1 MFDFQTPYPD
11 FDIEELNR
19 YAHSKGV
26 KLMMHHETSAS
37 TINYERHL
45 EKAYSLMNKYGYDA
59 VKSGYVG
66 DIIPRGDYH
75 YSQSTNNHYLYCIKE
90 YAHLSWLNYAFLMT
104 MIIVSVIADYR
115 INVSAISDADYSRN
129 NLLTTIKKLTRM
141 KRQRSIEMMI
151 EVPTLVFWL
160 LWSGIEVWIYMPAD
174 APDFVRAAV
183 YGGIVGGVIG
193 GVCGLIFA
201 FRIFFKMQRTN
212 DEVISQINEL
222 NA

>member
-1 MFDFQTPYPD
+1 MENNNQNTELELMRSQMEDFKAQLD
-11 FDIEELNR
+11 KQKIVN
-19 YAHSKGV
+19 
-26 KLMMHHETSAS
+26 
-37 TINYERHL
+37 
-45 EKAYSLMNKYGYDA
+45 EKIIIGSMKKSMSWIKRFVYFECCLVPIIA
-59 VKSGYVG
+59 VSWFA
-66 DIIPRGDYH
+66 
-75 YSQSTNNHYLYCIKE
+75 IKE
-90 YAHLSWLNYAFLMT
+90 YTLLSWLNYAFLMT

-141 KRQRSIEMMI
+141 KRQRSIEIMI
-151 EVPTLVFWL
+151 EVPVLVVWL
-160 LWSGIEVWIYMPAD
+160 LWSGIEAWMYMPAD

-183 YGGIVGGVIG
+183 YGGMVGGVIG
-193 GVCGLIFA
+193 VVCGLIFA

>member
-1 MFDFQTPYPD
+1 MENNNQNTELELMRSQMEDFKAQLD
-11 FDIEELNR
+11 KQKIVN
-19 YAHSKGV
+19 
-26 KLMMHHETSAS
+26 
-37 TINYERHL
+37 
-45 EKAYSLMNKYGYDA
+45 EKMIIGSMKKSMSWIKRFVYFECCLVPIIA
-59 VKSGYVG
+59 VS
-66 DIIPRGDYH
+66 
-75 YSQSTNNHYLYCIKE
+75 SWLAIKE
-90 YAHLSWLNYAFLMT
+90 FAHLSWLNYAFLMT
-104 MIIVSVIADYR
+104 MVIVSVIADYR

-141 KRQRSIEMMI
+141 KRLRSIEMMI
-151 EVPTLVFWL
+151 EVPTLFIWL
-160 LWSGIEVWIYMPAD
+160 LWSGIEAWIYMQAD
-174 APDFVRAAV
+174 APDCARGAV

>member
-1 MFDFQTPYPD
+1 MKKSMSW
-11 FDIEELNR
+11 IKR
-19 YAHSKGV
+19 YV
-26 KLMMHHETSAS
+26 YFEC
-37 TINYERHL
+37 
-45 EKAYSLMNKYGYDA
+45 SLVPIIA
-59 VKSGYVG
+59 VSWFA
-66 DIIPRGDYH
+66 
-75 YSQSTNNHYLYCIKE
+75 IKE
-90 YAHLSWLNYAFLMT
+90 FAHLSWLNYAFLMT
-104 MIIVSVIADYR
+104 MVIVSVIADYC

-151 EVPTLVFWL
+151 EMPAIVLWL
-160 LWSGIEVWIYMPAD
+160 LWSGIEAWIYMPAD
-174 APDFVRAAV
+174 APDFMRGAV

>member
-1 MFDFQTPYPD
+1 MENNNQNTELELMRSQMEDFKAQLD
-11 FDIEELNR
+11 NQKIVN
-19 YAHSKGV
+19 
-26 KLMMHHETSAS
+26 
-37 TINYERHL
+37 
-45 EKAYSLMNKYGYDA
+45 EKMIIGSMKKSMSWIKRFVYFECCLVPIIIA
-59 VKSGYVG
+59 VSWFA
-66 DIIPRGDYH
+66 
-75 YSQSTNNHYLYCIKE
+75 IKE

-151 EVPTLVFWL
+151 EVPTLFIWL
-160 LWSGIEVWIYMPAD
+160 LWSGIEAWIYMPAD
-174 APDFVRAAV
+174 APDCARGAV

-193 GVCGLIFA
+193 AVCGLIFA

>member
-1 MFDFQTPYPD
+1 MENNNQNTELELMRSQMEDFKAQLD
-11 FDIEELNR
+11 KQKIVN
-19 YAHSKGV
+19 
-26 KLMMHHETSAS
+26 
-37 TINYERHL
+37 
-45 EKAYSLMNKYGYDA
+45 EKMIIGSMKKSMSWIKRFVYFECCLVPIIAA
-59 VKSGYVG
+59 VSW
-66 DIIPRGDYH
+66 
-75 YSQSTNNHYLYCIKE
+75 LAIKE
-90 YAHLSWLNYAFLMT
+90 FAHLSWLNYAFLMT
-104 MIIVSVIADYR
+104 VVIVSVIADYR

-151 EVPTLVFWL
+151 EVPTLFIWL
-160 LWSGIEVWIYMPAD
+160 LWSGIEAWIYMPAD
-174 APDFVRAAV
+174 APDCARGAV

-193 GVCGLIFA
+193 AVCGLIFA

>member
-1 MFDFQTPYPD
+1 MENNNQNTELELMRSQMEDFKAQLD
-11 FDIEELNR
+11 KQKIVN
-19 YAHSKGV
+19 
-26 KLMMHHETSAS
+26 
-37 TINYERHL
+37 
-45 EKAYSLMNKYGYDA
+45 EKMIISSMKKSMSWIKRFVYFECCLVPIIA
-59 VKSGYVG
+59 VSWFA
-66 DIIPRGDYH
+66 
-75 YSQSTNNHYLYCIKE
+75 IKE
-90 YAHLSWLNYAFLMT
+90 YTLLSWFNYAFLMT

-141 KRQRSIEMMI
+141 KRQRSIEVMI
-151 EVPTLVFWL
+151 EVPVLVVWL
-160 LWSGIEVWIYMPAD
+160 LWSGIEAWMYMPAD

-183 YGGIVGGVIG
+183 YGGMVGGVIG

-201 FRIFFKMQRTN
+201 FRIFSKMQRTN

>member
-1 MFDFQTPYPD
+1 MENNNQNTELELMRSQMEDFKAQLD
-11 FDIEELNR
+11 KQKIVN
-19 YAHSKGV
+19 
-26 KLMMHHETSAS
+26 
-37 TINYERHL
+37 
-45 EKAYSLMNKYGYDA
+45 EKMIISSMKKSMSWIKRFVYFECSLVPIIA
-59 VKSGYVG
+59 VS
-66 DIIPRGDYH
+66 
-75 YSQSTNNHYLYCIKE
+75 SWLAIKE
-90 YAHLSWLNYAFLMT
+90 FAHLSWLNYAFLMT
-104 MIIVSVIADYR
+104 MVIVSVIADYR

-141 KRQRSIEMMI
+141 KRLRSIEMMI
-151 EVPTLVFWL
+151 EVPTLFIWL
-160 LWSGIEVWIYMPAD
+160 LWSGIEAWIYMPAD
-174 APDFVRAAV
+174 APDCARGAV

>member
-1 MFDFQTPYPD
+1 MENNNQNTELELMRSQMEDFKAQLD
-11 FDIEELNR
+11 KQKIVNEKMIIGSKKSMSWIKR
-19 YAHSKGV
+19 YV
-26 KLMMHHETSAS
+26 YFEC
-37 TINYERHL
+37 
-45 EKAYSLMNKYGYDA
+45 SLVPIIA
-59 VKSGYVG
+59 VSW
-66 DIIPRGDYH
+66 
-75 YSQSTNNHYLYCIKE
+75 LAIKE
-90 YAHLSWLNYAFLMT
+90 FAHLSWLNYAFLMT
-104 MIIVSVIADYR
+104 MVIVSVIADYR

-151 EVPTLVFWL
+151 EMPAIVLWL
-160 LWSGIEVWIYMPAD
+160 LWSGIEAWIYMPAD
-174 APDFVRAAV
+174 APDSMRGAV

>member
-1 MFDFQTPYPD
+1 MENNNQNTELELMRSQMKDFKAQLD
-11 FDIEELNR
+11 KQKIVNEKMIIGSMKKSMSWIKR
-19 YAHSKGV
+19 YV
-26 KLMMHHETSAS
+26 YFEC
-37 TINYERHL
+37 
-45 EKAYSLMNKYGYDA
+45 SLVPIIA
-59 VKSGYVG
+59 VSWFA
-66 DIIPRGDYH
+66 
-75 YSQSTNNHYLYCIKE
+75 IKE
-90 YAHLSWLNYAFLMT
+90 FAHLSWLNYAFLMIIT
-104 MIIVSVIADYR
+104 IVSVIADYR
-115 INVSAISDADYSRN
+115 INVSAISDADYSRD

-151 EVPTLVFWL
+151 EMPAIVLWL
-160 LWSGIEVWIYMPAD
+160 LWSGIEAWIYMPAD
-174 APDFVRAAV
+174 APDFMRGAV

>member
-1 MFDFQTPYPD
+1 MENNNQNTELELMRSQMEDFKAQLD
-11 FDIEELNR
+11 KQKIVNEKMIIGSMKKSMSWIKR
-19 YAHSKGV
+19 YV
-26 KLMMHHETSAS
+26 YFEC
-37 TINYERHL
+37 
-45 EKAYSLMNKYGYDA
+45 SLVPIIA
-59 VKSGYVG
+59 VSWFA
-66 DIIPRGDYH
+66 
-75 YSQSTNNHYLYCIKE
+75 IKE
-90 YAHLSWLNYAFLMT
+90 FAHLSWLNYAYLMIIT
-104 MIIVSVIADYR
+104 IVSVIADYR

-151 EVPTLVFWL
+151 EMPAIVLWL
-160 LWSGIEVWIYMPAD
+160 LWSGIEAWIYMPAD
-174 APDFVRAAV
+174 APDFMRGAV

-193 GVCGLIFA
+193 GFCGLIFA

>member
-1 MFDFQTPYPD
+1 MENNNQNTELELMRSQMEDFKAQLD
-11 FDIEELNR
+11 KQKIVNEKMIIGSMKKSMSWIKR
-19 YAHSKGV
+19 YV
-26 KLMMHHETSAS
+26 YFEC
-37 TINYERHL
+37 
-45 EKAYSLMNKYGYDA
+45 SLVPIIA
-59 VKSGYVG
+59 VSWFA
-66 DIIPRGDYH
+66 
-75 YSQSTNNHYLYCIKE
+75 IKE
-90 YAHLSWLNYAFLMT
+90 FAHLSWLNYAFLMT
-104 MIIVSVIADYR
+104 MVIVSVIADYR

-141 KRQRSIEMMI
+141 KRLRSIEMMI
-151 EVPTLVFWL
+151 EMPAIVLWL
-160 LWSGIEVWIYMPAD
+160 LWSGIEAWIYMPAD
-174 APDFVRAAV
+174 FMRGAV

>member
-1 MFDFQTPYPD
+1 MENNNQNTELELMRSQMEDFKAQLD
-11 FDIEELNR
+11 KQKIVN
-19 YAHSKGV
+19 
-26 KLMMHHETSAS
+26 
-37 TINYERHL
+37 
-45 EKAYSLMNKYGYDA
+45 EKMIIGSMKKSMSWIKRFVYFECCLVPFIAA
-59 VKSGYVG
+59 VSW
-66 DIIPRGDYH
+66 
-75 YSQSTNNHYLYCIKE
+75 LAIKE
-90 YAHLSWLNYAFLMT
+90 FAHLSWLNYAFLMT
-104 MIIVSVIADYR
+104 MVIVSVIADYR

-151 EVPTLVFWL
+151 EVPTLFIWL
-160 LWSGIEVWIYMPAD
+160 LWSGIEAWIYMPAD
-174 APDFVRAAV
+174 APDCARGAV

-193 GVCGLIFA
+193 AVCGLIFA

>member
-1 MFDFQTPYPD
+1 MENNNQNTELELMRSQMEDFKAQLD
-11 FDIEELNR
+11 KQKIVN
-19 YAHSKGV
+19 
-26 KLMMHHETSAS
+26 
-37 TINYERHL
+37 
-45 EKAYSLMNKYGYDA
+45 EKMIIGSMKKSMSWIKRFVYFECCLVPIIA
-59 VKSGYVG
+59 VLSW
-66 DIIPRGDYH
+66 
-75 YSQSTNNHYLYCIKE
+75 LAIKE
-90 YAHLSWLNYAFLMT
+90 FAHLSWLNYAFLMT
-104 MIIVSVIADYR
+104 MVIVSVIADYR

-151 EVPTLVFWL
+151 EVPTLFIWL
-160 LWSGIEVWIYMPAD
+160 LWSGIEAWIYMPAD
-174 APDFVRAAV
+174 APDCARGAV

-193 GVCGLIFA
+193 VICGLIFA

>member
-1 MFDFQTPYPD
+1 MENNNQNTELELMRSQMEDFKAQLD
-11 FDIEELNR
+11 KQKIVNEKMIIGSMKKSMSWIKR
-19 YAHSKGV
+19 YV
-26 KLMMHHETSAS
+26 YFEC
-37 TINYERHL
+37 
-45 EKAYSLMNKYGYDA
+45 SLVPIIA
-59 VKSGYVG
+59 V
-66 DIIPRGDYH
+66 
-75 YSQSTNNHYLYCIKE
+75 LWLAIKE
-90 YAHLSWLNYAFLMT
+90 FANLSWLNYAFLMT
-104 MIIVSVIADYR
+104 MVIVSVIADYR

-141 KRQRSIEMMI
+141 KRQRSIEIMI
-151 EVPTLVFWL
+151 EVPTLFVWL
-160 LWSGIEVWIYMPAD
+160 LWSGIEAWIYMPAD
-174 APDFVRAAV
+174 APDFMRGAV